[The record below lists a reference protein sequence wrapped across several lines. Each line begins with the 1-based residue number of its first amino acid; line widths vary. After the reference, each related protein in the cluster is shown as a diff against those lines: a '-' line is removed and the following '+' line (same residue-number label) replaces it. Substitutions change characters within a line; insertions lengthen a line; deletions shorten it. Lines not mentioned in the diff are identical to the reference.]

1 MRPQRKSLRNKITVK
16 MVKMK
21 KKTIKNILKVT
32 FYQNLK
38 MKNYRK
44 LLQII
49 SKIKDLQDL
58 KF

>member
-1 MRPQRKSLRNKITVK
+1 MRPQRKIIRNKIIVK